1 MDLHIGLNL
10 SAQKGQNSNWSII
23 HFWEAQLIF
32 YKHCTQ
38 TMHEKDCLK
47 VQQPGIFYNLK
58 IAAQSNPT
66 CGTELQGFCDLL
78 QSCSPVCRLQISALS
93 SDSPGVLK
101 KMYVEMTK
109 RLMKKSQ
116 KSQNKQNI
124 IKKEK
129 NKTSWLPVLHQL
141 PLSPWCQRKISLTLV
156 PFITSTQTSCK
167 LPGTFPLTYSIW
179 NPLLCFCAL
188 SRTKHTLSTK
198 PMKSIPNFTR
208 KFYMLLKPIPL
219 HPRKEHP
226 PVMQQ
231 KLPLVAQLD
240 FKSGT
245 HTHWLCSEICWYYI

>member
-58 IAAQSNPT
+58 IAARSNPT

-109 RLMKKSQ
+109 RLMKNLRSLR
-116 KSQNKQNI
+116 
-124 IKKEK
+124 
-129 NKTSWLPVLHQL
+129 TS
-141 PLSPWCQRKISLTLV
+141 KISLKKKKKQDKLTASAAPTSSFSLV
-156 PFITSTQTSCK
+156 PKEDLFDT
-167 LPGTFPLTYSIW
+167 GT
-179 NPLLCFCAL
+179 
-188 SRTKHTLSTK
+188 
-198 PMKSIPNFTR
+198 
-208 KFYMLLKPIPL
+208 L
-219 HPRKEHP
+219 HH
-226 PVMQQ
+226 
-231 KLPLVAQLD
+231 LH
-240 FKSGT
+240 S
-245 HTHWLCSEICWYYI
+245 S

>member
-1 MDLHIGLNL
+1 
-10 SAQKGQNSNWSII
+10 
-23 HFWEAQLIF
+23 
-32 YKHCTQ
+32 
-38 TMHEKDCLK
+38 
-47 VQQPGIFYNLK
+47 
-58 IAAQSNPT
+58 
-66 CGTELQGFCDLL
+66 
-78 QSCSPVCRLQISALS
+78 
-93 SDSPGVLK
+93 
-101 KMYVEMTK
+101 MTK

-156 PFITSTQTSCK
+156 PFITSTQASCK

-179 NPLLCFCAL
+179 NPFLCFCAL

>member
-58 IAAQSNPT
+58 IAARSNPT

-101 KMYVEMTK
+101 KNVC
-109 RLMKKSQ
+109 RDDQ
-116 KSQNKQNI
+116 KAH
-124 IKKEK
+124 E
-129 NKTSWLPVLHQL
+129 
-141 PLSPWCQRKISLTLV
+141 KISEV
-156 PFITSTQTSCK
+156 
-167 LPGTFPLTYSIW
+167 
-179 NPLLCFCAL
+179 
-188 SRTKHTLSTK
+188 
-198 PMKSIPNFTR
+198 
-208 KFYMLLKPIPL
+208 
-219 HPRKEHP
+219 
-226 PVMQQ
+226 
-231 KLPLVAQLD
+231 
-240 FKSGT
+240 
-245 HTHWLCSEICWYYI
+245 SEQAKYH

>member
-58 IAAQSNPT
+58 IAARSNPT

-101 KMYVEMTK
+101 KNVC
-109 RLMKKSQ
+109 RDDQ
-116 KSQNKQNI
+116 KAH
-124 IKKEK
+124 EK
-129 NKTSWLPVLHQL
+129 NLRSLRTS
-141 PLSPWCQRKISLTLV
+141 KISLKKKKTRQVDCQCCTNFLFLPGAKGRSLWHWYPSSPPLKLAASSLALFPWLTASGILSCVSVLCQEQNTHCPRSPWSPFATLQENSTCCLNQS
-156 PFITSTQTSCK
+156 PSTQEKNT
-167 LPGTFPLTYSIW
+167 P
-179 NPLLCFCAL
+179 
-188 SRTKHTLSTK
+188 
-198 PMKSIPNFTR
+198 
-208 KFYMLLKPIPL
+208 
-219 HPRKEHP
+219 
-226 PVMQQ
+226 Q
-231 KLPLVAQLD
+231 
-240 FKSGT
+240 
-245 HTHWLCSEICWYYI
+245 